1 MTSPSIR
8 QIAEN
13 VKVSASTVS
22 LIMSG
27 RADEMR
33 ISKETQKKV
42 LDEARKLNYQPNVY
56 ARRLR
61 SRMRERS

>member
-42 LDEARKLNYQPNVY
+42 LG
-56 ARRLR
+56 
-61 SRMRERS
+61 